1 MWLSATVLLS
11 NQRRAARVARGFPTA
26 NHQVPRKM
34 SQHSQFALL
43 GTRRFL
49 PFFVTQLLGAFNDNI
64 FKQSLILAILYKL
77 AISGDKSIFTNLCA
91 LLFILPFFLFS
102 ALGGQFGEK
111 FAKDALIRAI
121 KLAEVAIMAVG
132 ALGFFFDS
140 LPLLF
145 LALFAMGT
153 HSALFGPVKY
163 SILPQVLR
171 EDELVGGN
179 ALVEM
184 GTFLAILAG
193 TISAGVMMSA
203 ERYEPVVACA
213 IVLTACLGYLASRNI
228 PRAAAALPELALDWN
243 IFRQSWRIMRLGLGQ
258 RPSVSRSLVGN
269 SWFWFLGA
277 VYLTQIPAY
286 SKELLH
292 GDESVVTLILTVFSV
307 GIALGSMLCERLSGG
322 KVEIGLVPFGSIG
335 LTLFGLLLWWH
346 SGGFPQGAAPHD
358 WLALLGHGQAWLI
371 LGDILGIGL
380 FGGFYIVPLYALIQ
394 ARTAE
399 NERARVIAANNI
411 LNALFM
417 VVSAIAS
424 ILFLSVAGLSIP
436 ELFLV
441 VSLMNVAVN
450 SYIFKIVPEFTM
462 RFLVWLL
469 GHSLYRVEHKGLEAI
484 PEEGPA
490 VLVCNHVSFVDAL
503 LIGGAVRR
511 PVRFVMYYK
520 IYQLPVLNFIFR
532 TAGTVPIAARHE
544 DLLVYDA
551 AFKRIAEYLKNGEVV
566 CIFPEGKLTGDG
578 ELNEFRGGIERILEE
593 NPVPVIPMALQG
605 LWGSFFSRD
614 PAKGFFRRFWS
625 RIRLVAGAPLSPDLA
640 DRQTLQ
646 LQVAELR
653 GDAR

>member
-1 MWLSATVLLS
+1 
-11 NQRRAARVARGFPTA
+11 
-26 NHQVPRKM
+26 M

-193 TISAGVMMSA
+193 TISAGVMMSV

-213 IVLTACLGYLASRNI
+213 IVLTASLGYLASRGI
-228 PRAAAALPELALDWN
+228 PRAAAALPALKLDWN
-243 IFRQSWRIMRLGLGQ
+243 IFRQSWQIMRLGLGQ

-286 SKELLH
+286 AKELLH

-307 GIALGSMLCERLSGG
+307 GIAMGSMLCERFSGG

-346 SGGFPQGAAPHD
+346 SGEFPQGAVPHD

-417 VVSAIAS
+417 VVSAVVS

-441 VSLMNVAVN
+441 VSLMNIAVN

-469 GHSLYRVEHKGLEAI
+469 GHSMYRVEHKGLEAI

-551 AFKRIAEYLKNGEVV
+551 AFKKIAEYLRNGEVV

-578 ELNEFRGGIERILEE
+578 ELNEFKSGIERILEE

-614 PAKGFFRRFWS
+614 PAKGLFKRFWS
-625 RIRLVAGAPLSPDLA
+625 RIRLVAGAPLSPELA